1 MGTDLL
7 QIDRQGRKLCL
18 DIGRDKKVAIEAVSQ
33 VMLDNHK
40 WRLECRKCERVKAKR
55 FNYDA
60 HAHSS
65 GDRGK
70 SDTLQFQFGPRPQ
83 APVSGLEP
91 VYI

>member
-1 MGTDLL
+1 M
-7 QIDRQGRKLCL
+7 
-18 DIGRDKKVAIEAVSQ
+18 
-33 VMLDNHK
+33 MLDNHK

-70 SDTLQFQFGPRPQ
+70 SDALQFDPRRRDLR
-83 APVSGLEP
+83 LEP

>member
-1 MGTDLL
+1 
-7 QIDRQGRKLCL
+7 L
-18 DIGRDKKVAIEAVSQ
+18 DIGRDKKVAIGAVSQ

-40 WRLECRKCERVKAKR
+40 WRLECRKCARVKAKR
-55 FNYDA
+55 FHYDA

-70 SDTLQFQFGPRPQ
+70 SDNLQFDPRPGF
-83 APVSGLEP
+83 PSLES